1 MKKVRMDN
9 LYSALI
15 DGALVLGLYVGLS
28 KSFRRFY
35 NSKVVEN
42 AMNNVENL
50 ERGRLR
56 GLSEGYRVGKKLS

>member
-1 MKKVRMDN
+1 MKIKMDK

-15 DGALVLGLYVGLS
+15 GGALVLGLYVGLS

-50 ERGRLR
+50 ERGRH
-56 GLSEGYRVGKKLS
+56 